1 MPVPVKLLLVE
12 DSADDAEM
20 ILHELRRAGFAPDF
34 KRVETEAEFLA
45 ALTVPPQLVIS
56 DYSMPQFNGLK
67 AAQLLRALHAEIP
80 FILVSG
86 TVGEEAAVE
95 AMKHGATDYLLK
107 DRLTRLGQAAQLA
120 LEQSRLRE
128 ERRQAEKI
136 HAELT
141 QRNESLI
148 HALGEIVYDH
158 DVVAQEIQ
166 WAGDTVKCI
175 GWTSAELGTSAR
187 AWTERVHP
195 DDLARV
201 NAQLA
206 ILPIEPLF
214 VSEYRFRHK
223 AGHYVWIFD
232 RGVLSR
238 NPQGRITRVIGI
250 MWDIS
255 TRKRAEENLRENEER
270 FRQLAENIQE
280 VFWMTDLGKN
290 EMIYIS
296 PGYEKIWGRPCAE
309 LYRNARLWL
318 EAIHPDDRARIA
330 SAIKS
335 KQPFGNY
342 DEEYRIVRPD
352 RSLRWIRDRAFPVA
366 NAEGQ
371 IYRVVG
377 IAEDITRQR
386 ELEEQFRQVQKM
398 EAVGQLASGVA
409 HDFNNLL
416 TVIRG
421 SSDLLLGSTNR
432 NSAEAKELLQQIIA
446 TSDRAA
452 NLTRQLLVFSRKQ
465 ALHSQPLNLNELLE
479 DLTRLLRRII
489 GEDIRLRCEFGAD
502 LPLVLADPGM
512 LEQVVMNL
520 VINAR
525 DAMPHG
531 GELTMR
537 TSLDHRH
544 GLFQQT
550 TLTSRPGQYACLH
563 IIDTG
568 CGIPPEIL
576 PRIFEPFFTTKEAG
590 KGTGLGLATVYGI
603 VQQHHGWIEVQ
614 SQPGKGTTF
623 QIGIPA
629 SKTVSP
635 NTVKPA
641 APDST
646 PRLLHGSETILLVED
661 EPAVRRLVRSVFER
675 HGYQVIE
682 AESGK
687 AALALWRENRA
698 RIDLMLTDMV
708 MPDGITGLMLAQQL
722 RQERPDLKIIF
733 SSGYSPELGTQ
744 NLSLPTGSHYL
755 QKPFNPQVLLQT
767 VRDYLDAPE

>member
-270 FRQLAENIQE
+270 FRQLAENIQ
-280 VFWMTDLGKN
+280 
-290 EMIYIS
+290 
-296 PGYEKIWGRPCAE
+296 
-309 LYRNARLWL
+309 
-318 EAIHPDDRARIA
+318 
-330 SAIKS
+330 
-335 KQPFGNY
+335 
-342 DEEYRIVRPD
+342 
-352 RSLRWIRDRAFPVA
+352 
-366 NAEGQ
+366 
-371 IYRVVG
+371 
-377 IAEDITRQR
+377 
-386 ELEEQFRQVQKM
+386 
-398 EAVGQLASGVA
+398 
-409 HDFNNLL
+409 
-416 TVIRG
+416 
-421 SSDLLLGSTNR
+421 
-432 NSAEAKELLQQIIA
+432 
-446 TSDRAA
+446 
-452 NLTRQLLVFSRKQ
+452 
-465 ALHSQPLNLNELLE
+465 
-479 DLTRLLRRII
+479 
-489 GEDIRLRCEFGAD
+489 
-502 LPLVLADPGM
+502 
-512 LEQVVMNL
+512 
-520 VINAR
+520 
-525 DAMPHG
+525 
-531 GELTMR
+531 
-537 TSLDHRH
+537 
-544 GLFQQT
+544 
-550 TLTSRPGQYACLH
+550 
-563 IIDTG
+563 
-568 CGIPPEIL
+568 
-576 PRIFEPFFTTKEAG
+576 
-590 KGTGLGLATVYGI
+590 
-603 VQQHHGWIEVQ
+603 
-614 SQPGKGTTF
+614 
-623 QIGIPA
+623 
-629 SKTVSP
+629 
-635 NTVKPA
+635 
-641 APDST
+641 
-646 PRLLHGSETILLVED
+646 
-661 EPAVRRLVRSVFER
+661 
-675 HGYQVIE
+675 
-682 AESGK
+682 
-687 AALALWRENRA
+687 
-698 RIDLMLTDMV
+698 
-708 MPDGITGLMLAQQL
+708 
-722 RQERPDLKIIF
+722 
-733 SSGYSPELGTQ
+733 
-744 NLSLPTGSHYL
+744 
-755 QKPFNPQVLLQT
+755 
-767 VRDYLDAPE
+767 